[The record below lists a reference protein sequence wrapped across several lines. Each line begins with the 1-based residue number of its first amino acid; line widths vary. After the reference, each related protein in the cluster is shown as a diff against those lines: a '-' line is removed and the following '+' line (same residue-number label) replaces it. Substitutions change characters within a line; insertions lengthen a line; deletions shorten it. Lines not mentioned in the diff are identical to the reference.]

1 MTTHTPLRLFTII
14 VRLYSG
20 LTIVICVPCRS
31 ASPVALDSLHAA
43 PHEHA
48 NDQAGR
54 VHNHKENWQTSAVRK
69 SSQVKS
75 SQVCG
80 TEHT

>member
-48 NDQAGR
+48 NDDEPRGAHKRQD
-54 VHNHKENWQTSAVRK
+54 KENCGTE
-69 SSQVKS
+69 VKS